1 MKQATAFPQGN
12 TQALCTVKEA
22 NAIAAIQNLV
32 LCAQCTWL
40 LFPGVC
46 TCLGRQTPPSL
57 VYRTRS
63 LPVGVEKSTIRGEV
77 LKCGTQI
84 L

>member
-46 TCLGRQTPPSL
+46 TYLGR
-57 VYRTRS
+57 
-63 LPVGVEKSTIRGEV
+63 
-77 LKCGTQI
+77 
-84 L
+84 